1 MKKII
6 AISAFLLAALTAGA
20 QSMYDAMMFSQNN
33 YYGTARTIALGNAVT
48 ALGGDLGTIG
58 INPAGSAVSDFGQV
72 ELTPSLT
79 LSSAGA
85 QFSPIGDKQ
94 FGSSTGTTSTKFG
107 LPNGGISLYFDTG
120 ADTGLRGMS
129 FAFVWNRTN
138 SFQNGFSAYGRNSS
152 TSIFGEMAMAAT
164 YSGIDPSDLADYS
177 SFYGSDLPWD
187 MLTAYQANLY
197 STYGSGYDYAGNAER
212 ISTDGRYHFIPDEL
226 SQTSTVEKRGYKSDI
241 LMNFGMNFS
250 DYVFVG
256 FNVGMPVMDYS
267 YTESFT
273 EVAVNPEEFYIELP
287 NASGTLVSANY
298 EGGSYGYRYAADV
311 SGIYAKLGLI
321 VLPTDHLRLGAAIQ
335 TPTLYTIRETCQYLA
350 ASSYS
355 NSSLSQDASSPV
367 NEYTYNLRSPYV
379 ADFGVAYTI
388 GTAGLVSVDYEIAD
402 YSVMKFS
409 DTSHDAWSD
418 DSFSQVNE
426 VNSKFCGISRSLRL
440 GAELRLTD
448 LLSVRAGYSMTTSP
462 ERHWTN
468 SLGQDVLADD
478 YLADFSKYHGNIITL
493 SDPQYFSEDTMR
505 SFSAG
510 FGYSSFGSFFAD
522 FAVRCNVYPTTY
534 FSPYYNYDN
543 WNASGTAVNVDSPR
557 MKVDRKLWDAVLT
570 FGWRF

>member
-6 AISAFLLAALTAGA
+6 VISASLLAALTAGA

-33 YYGTARTIALGNAVT
+33 YYGTARTVALGNAVT

-58 INPAGSAVSDFGQV
+58 INPAGSAVADFGQF
-72 ELTPSLT
+72 EITPGFN

-85 QFSPIGDKQ
+85 QFSPVGDRQ
-94 FGSSTGTTSTKFG
+94 FGSSTGTDATKFG
-107 LPNGGISLYFDTG
+107 LPGGGVSMYFDTD
-120 ADTGLRGMS
+120 AETGLKGMS

-138 SFQNGFSAYGRNSS
+138 SMFNSFSGFGRNAN
-152 TSIFGEMAMAAT
+152 TSMFGEMAMAAT
-164 YSGIDPSDLADYS
+164 YSGLTPSALGNYS
-177 SFYGSDLPWD
+177 SFYSTDIPWD
-187 MLTAYQANLY
+187 MLTAYQGNLY
-197 STYGSGYDYAGNAER
+197 STYGNDGDYAGNAER
-212 ISTDGRYHFIPDEL
+212 ISTDGSYHFIPDEL

-250 DYVFVG
+250 DNVFVG

-267 YTESFT
+267 YTESYT
-273 EVAVNPEEFYIELP
+273 EVPVNPEEFYIELP
-287 NASGTLVSANY
+287 DAQGNPVAANY
-298 EGGSYGYRYAADV
+298 EGGSYGYRYACDV
-311 SGIYAKLGLI
+311 SGIYAKLGII
-321 VLPTDHLRLGAAIQ
+321 VLPGDHLRLGAAIQ

-350 ASSYS
+350 SSVYS
-355 NSSLSQDASSPV
+355 VSSLSTDASSPV
-367 NEYTYNLRSPYV
+367 NEYTYNLRSPYI

-388 GTAGLVSVDYEIAD
+388 GTAGLVSVDYELAD

-409 DTSHDAWSD
+409 ENSRDAWSED
-418 DSFSQVNE
+418 IFADVNE
-426 VNSKFCGISRSLRL
+426 VNSKFCGISHSLRI
-440 GAELRLTD
+440 GAELFVTD
-448 LLSVRAGYSMTTSP
+448 VLSVRAGYSMTTSP

-468 SLGQDVLADD
+468 NLGEDVLADD
-478 YLADFSKYHGNIITL
+478 YLNDFSKYHGNILTL
-493 SDPQYFSEDTMR
+493 SNPKYFSEDTVR

-510 FGYSSFGSFFAD
+510 LGYSSFGSFFAD
-522 FAVRCNVYPTTY
+522 FAIRCNVYPTTY

-543 WNASGTAVNVDSPR
+543 WNSDGVMVNVDSPR